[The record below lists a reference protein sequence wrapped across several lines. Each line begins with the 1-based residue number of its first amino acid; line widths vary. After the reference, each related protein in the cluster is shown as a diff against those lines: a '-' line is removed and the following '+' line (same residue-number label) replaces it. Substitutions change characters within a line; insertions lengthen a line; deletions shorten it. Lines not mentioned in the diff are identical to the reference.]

1 MSEAKKSGDEYPIEI
16 TSLLITSTKRCLGPE
31 YMPDLK
37 GNKLLMKTQEFI
49 ECDEHWWYTDKL
61 TRFVEEI
68 SAELVKET

>member
-1 MSEAKKSGDEYPIEI
+1 
-16 TSLLITSTKRCLGPE
+16 
-31 YMPDLK
+31 MPDLK

-68 SAELVKET
+68 SAELVKETKKRLGKIK